1 MGGEYGLEA
10 LGAWIVAVFCDDES
24 AGDLL
29 PDNPLCGFSHR
40 SRRLA
45 RREYEHAPRL
55 ETRFLD
61 QDGVA
66 FELQRALHGPLR
78 IRGGETGREYLLEV
92 IAHKDIVTTREF
104 GAWLGY
110 ASGGRRVGMRFS
122 ANVSIL
128 FKEVPLLERFGRA
141 AAAGFSVVE
150 FWWPGHETELE
161 AVERAVGD
169 AGLDVALF
177 NFDAGDMAAGD
188 RGLVSDPER
197 QHLFR
202 ENVPMALD
210 LARAL
215 GCERMNVL
223 VGHEIPGLDREVQLA
238 LARENLRFAAEKAEV
253 ADITVMVEAVNTFE
267 NGPYLLYTTEQAVEF
282 VEHVERENVWIQ
294 HDFYHMQR
302 MEGNL
307 VANLREHFDQI
318 GHVQIADSPGRGEP
332 GTGEIHYPYVLAALE
347 DLGYDGYVGLEYN
360 PTTETTEESL
370 KWLPKELRGGD
381 VNVSDL
387 GL

>member
-1 MGGEYGLEA
+1 
-10 LGAWIVAVFCDDES
+10 
-24 AGDLL
+24 
-29 PDNPLCGFSHR
+29 
-40 SRRLA
+40 
-45 RREYEHAPRL
+45 
-55 ETRFLD
+55 
-61 QDGVA
+61 
-66 FELQRALHGPLR
+66 
-78 IRGGETGREYLLEV
+78 
-92 IAHKDIVTTREF
+92 
-104 GAWLGY
+104 
-110 ASGGRRVGMRFS
+110 
-122 ANVSIL
+122 
-128 FKEVPLLERFGRA
+128 
-141 AAAGFSVVE
+141 
-150 FWWPGHETELE
+150 
-161 AVERAVGD
+161 
-169 AGLDVALF
+169 
-177 NFDAGDMAAGD
+177 MAAGD

-223 VGHEIPGLDREVQLA
+223 VGHEIPGLDRKEQLA
-238 LARENLRFAAEKAEV
+238 LARENVRFAAEKAEA

-267 NGPYLLYTTEQAVEF
+267 NGPYLLYTTKQAEEF
-282 VEHVERENVWIQ
+282 VEHVERENVRIQ

-307 VANLREHFDQI
+307 VANLRGHFDQI

-381 VNVSDL
+381 VAVSDL